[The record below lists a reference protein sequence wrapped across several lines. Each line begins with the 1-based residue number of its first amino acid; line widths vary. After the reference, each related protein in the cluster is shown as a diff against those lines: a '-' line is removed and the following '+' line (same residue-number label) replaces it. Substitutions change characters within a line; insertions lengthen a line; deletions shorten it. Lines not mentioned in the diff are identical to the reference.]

1 MKKSLRIAICAP
13 NQHSGSETFI
23 ANHVAHLPGEIFFL
37 YGGWFPFN
45 FNGKPLTASVKSW
58 PLQGFIQKILGN
70 KTVPESRETLFKKFL
85 IENKID
91 VVLCEYGLT
100 GVHVA
105 PVCIEAGIPFV
116 VHFHGFD
123 AYHHSTLEQ
132 YGEKYKTVLNKAAA
146 VVAVSADMKK
156 QLVKVGIEE
165 NKIELIHY
173 GVDISL
179 FSPPVNKQ
187 FTPSFIGV
195 GRFVSKKAPHLTIL
209 AFAEVVKEFP
219 DARLTLAGDAGLGN
233 APELLITCKQ
243 LVKAL
248 HITDRVSFPGSVQQQ
263 EIARLMKESGVFV
276 QHSVVSDS
284 GDSEG
289 TPNTVIEASASGLC
303 VIATSHGGIP
313 DVVVHE
319 ETGYLCDEFDVKTM
333 AAMMKK
339 ALQDPARTLSM
350 GEAGA
355 QRIRSNFDLS
365 QQLNKL
371 YEVLERAV

>member
-85 IENKID
+85 
-91 VVLCEYGLT
+91 
-100 GVHVA
+100 
-105 PVCIEAGIPFV
+105 